1 MGIGVDIV
9 PSIVVGPIVFNSNEG
24 QVVTGDAFYISP
36 KSTSKVVA
44 GSGGFNTGQ
53 WIVTNNGVSTSS
65 GIDPDAVDSNVSG
78 A

>member
-1 MGIGVDIV
+1 M

-24 QVVTGDAFYISP
+24 QVITGDAFYVSP
-36 KSTSKVVA
+36 KATGKTIA

-53 WIVTNNGVSTSS
+53 WIVTNNGISISNGV
-65 GIDPDAVDSNVSG
+65 DPDGVDSNVSG